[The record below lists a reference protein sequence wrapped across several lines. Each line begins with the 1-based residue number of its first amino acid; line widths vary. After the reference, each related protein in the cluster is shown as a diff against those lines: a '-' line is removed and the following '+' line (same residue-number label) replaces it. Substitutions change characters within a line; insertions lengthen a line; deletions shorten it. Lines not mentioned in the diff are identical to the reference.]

1 MTTALELLAW
11 AALVTGAIVVAV
23 FLFARR

>member
-11 AALVTGAIVVAV
+11 AALVAGAIVVAV

>member
-11 AALVTGAIVVAV
+11 AALVAGAIVVGV
-23 FLFARR
+23 FLLARR